1 VNNDGQKIIEIG
13 ETEALRRAL
22 SVFKPVGTTLVGP
35 GDDAAVIS
43 VSDSRVVITTDTMV
57 QDHDFR
63 LEWSSGFDIGY
74 KAVTSNIADLVAMG
88 AAPRALT
95 VALVVTKETPQAW
108 LEDFASGLQ
117 SACDRHAP
125 ECQIVGGDL
134 ASGEQIVI
142 AIAAH
147 GDLESRQPILRSTAE
162 VGDLIVIA
170 GTLGKSACGLA
181 LLSSN
186 DETLAASYP
195 DIVSIQLRPVPD
207 FALGLELAAVASSM
221 LDVSDGLSLDAGRL
235 ASSSS
240 VSMNIKKELLEGY
253 AAILEQAAQ
262 SINSRDSE
270 AQTVSE
276 WDWVLHGGEDHCF
289 LATVSRTATLPRGT
303 KVIGE
308 VIAKGDSDVYL
319 SGEPLSP
326 KGWDS
331 VTG

>member
-22 SVFKPVGTTLVGP
+22 SVFKPVATTLVGP

-63 LEWSSGFDIGY
+63 LDWSSGFDIGY

-88 AAPRALT
+88 AVPRALT
-95 VALVVTKETPQAW
+95 VALVVTKQTPLAW
-108 LEDFASGLQ
+108 LEEFASGLQ

-147 GDLESRQPILRSTAE
+147 GDLESREPRLRSTAE

-170 GTLGKSACGLA
+170 GTLGKAASGLA

-186 DETLAASYP
+186 DESLSASYP
-195 DIVSIQLRPVPD
+195 DLVSIQLRPVPD

-235 ASSSS
+235 ASSSN
-240 VSMNIKKELLEGY
+240 VSLNIKKELLEGY

-262 SINSRDSE
+262 SINSRDFE
-270 AQTVSE
+270 AEPVSE
-276 WDWVLHGGEDHCF
+276 WDWILHGGEDHCF
-289 LATVSRTATLPRGT
+289 LATVSPTAALPRGT

-308 VIAKGDSDVYL
+308 VVAKGDSDVYL
-319 SGEPLSP
+319 SGQPLSP

>member
-1 VNNDGQKIIEIG
+1 MNNDGQKIIEIG

-22 SVFKPVGTTLVGP
+22 SVFKPVATTLIGP

-74 KAVTSNIADLVAMG
+74 KAVTSNVADLVAMG

-170 GTLGKSACGLA
+170 GTLGKAACGLA

-186 DETLAASYP
+186 DETLSASYP
-195 DIVSIQLRPVPD
+195 ELVSIQLRPVPD

-235 ASSSS
+235 ASSSN

-270 AQTVSE
+270 APPVSE
-276 WDWVLHGGEDHCF
+276 WDWILHGGEDHCF
-289 LATVSRTATLPRGT
+289 LATVSPTAALPRGT

-319 SGEPLSP
+319 SGQPLSP

>member
-1 VNNDGQKIIEIG
+1 VHNDGQKIIEIG

-22 SVFKPVGTTLVGP
+22 SVFKPVATTLVGP

-147 GDLESRQPILRSTAE
+147 GDLESRHPILRSTAE

-170 GTLGKSACGLA
+170 GTLGKAACGLA

-186 DETLAASYP
+186 DEGLSASYP
-195 DIVSIQLRPVPD
+195 ELVSIQLRPVPD
-207 FALGLELAAVASSM
+207 FALGLQLAAVASSM

-235 ASSSS
+235 ASSSN

-276 WDWVLHGGEDHCF
+276 WDWILHGGEDHCF
-289 LATVSRTATLPRGT
+289 LGTVSPTATLPRGT

>member
-22 SVFKPVGTTLVGP
+22 SVFKPVATTLIGP

-74 KAVTSNIADLVAMG
+74 KAVTSNVADLVAMG

-170 GTLGKSACGLA
+170 GTLGKAACGLA

-186 DETLAASYP
+186 DETLSASYP
-195 DIVSIQLRPVPD
+195 ELVSIQLRPVPD

-235 ASSSS
+235 ASSSN

-270 AQTVSE
+270 APPVSE
-276 WDWVLHGGEDHCF
+276 WDWILHGGEDHCF
-289 LATVSRTATLPRGT
+289 LATVSPTAALPRGT

-319 SGEPLSP
+319 SGQPLSP

>member
-1 VNNDGQKIIEIG
+1 MNNDGQKIIEIG

-22 SVFKPVGTTLVGP
+22 SVFKPVATTLIGP

-74 KAVTSNIADLVAMG
+74 KAVTSNVADLVAMG

-170 GTLGKSACGLA
+170 GTLGKAACGLA

-186 DETLAASYP
+186 DETLSASYP
-195 DIVSIQLRPVPD
+195 ELVSIQLRPVPD

-235 ASSSS
+235 ASSSN
-240 VSMNIKKELLEGY
+240 VS
-253 AAILEQAAQ
+253 
-262 SINSRDSE
+262 
-270 AQTVSE
+270 
-276 WDWVLHGGEDHCF
+276 
-289 LATVSRTATLPRGT
+289 
-303 KVIGE
+303 
-308 VIAKGDSDVYL
+308 
-319 SGEPLSP
+319 
-326 KGWDS
+326 
-331 VTG
+331 

>member
-1 VNNDGQKIIEIG
+1 MNNDGQKIIEIG

-22 SVFKPVGTTLVGP
+22 SVFKPVATTLVGP

-43 VSDSRVVITTDTMV
+43 VTDSRVVITTDTMV

-88 AAPRALT
+88 AVPRALT
-95 VALVVTKETPQAW
+95 VALVVTRQTPQAW
-108 LEDFASGLQ
+108 L
-117 SACDRHAP
+117 P

-147 GDLESRQPILRSTAE
+147 GDLESREPRLRSTAE

-170 GTLGKSACGLA
+170 GTLGKAACGLA
-181 LLSSN
+181 LLSSD
-186 DETLAASYP
+186 DESLSASYP
-195 DIVSIQLRPVPD
+195 DLVSIQLRPVPD

-235 ASSSS
+235 ASSSNVS
-240 VSMNIKKELLEGY
+240 VNIKKELLEGY

-262 SINSRDSE
+262 SINSRDFE
-270 AQTVSE
+270 AEPVSE
-276 WDWVLHGGEDHCF
+276 WDWILHGGEDHCF
-289 LATVSRTATLPRGT
+289 LATVSPTAALPRGT

-308 VIAKGDSDVYL
+308 VVAKGDSAVYL
-319 SGEPLSP
+319 SGQPLGP

>member
-1 VNNDGQKIIEIG
+1 MNNDGQKIIEIG

-22 SVFKPVGTTLVGP
+22 SVFKPVATTLVGP

-43 VSDSRVVITTDTMV
+43 VTDSRVVITTDTMV

-88 AAPRALT
+88 AVPRALT
-95 VALVVTKETPQAW
+95 VALVVTKQTPQAW
-108 LEDFASGLQ
+108 LEEFASGLQ

-147 GDLESRQPILRSTAE
+147 GDLESREPRLRSTAE

-170 GTLGKSACGLA
+170 GTLGKAACGLA
-181 LLSSN
+181 LLSSD
-186 DETLAASYP
+186 DESLSASYP
-195 DIVSIQLRPVPD
+195 DLVSIQLRPVPD

-235 ASSSS
+235 ASSSNVS
-240 VSMNIKKELLEGY
+240 VNIKKELLEGY

-262 SINSRDSE
+262 SINSRDFE
-270 AQTVSE
+270 AEPVSE
-276 WDWVLHGGEDHCF
+276 WDWILHGGEDHCF
-289 LATVSRTATLPRGT
+289 LATVSPTAALPRGT

-308 VIAKGDSDVYL
+308 VVAKGDSAVYL
-319 SGEPLSP
+319 SGQPLGP

>member
-1 VNNDGQKIIEIG
+1 MNNDGQKIIEIG

-22 SVFKPVGTTLVGP
+22 SVFKPVATTLIGP

-74 KAVTSNIADLVAMG
+74 KAVTSNVADLVAMG

-147 GDLESRQPILRSTAE
+147 GDLESRQPVLRSTAG

-170 GTLGKSACGLA
+170 GTLGKAACGLA

-186 DETLAASYP
+186 DETLSASYP
-195 DIVSIQLRPVPD
+195 ELVSIQLRPVPD
-207 FALGLELAAVASSM
+207 FALGLELGAVASAM

-235 ASSSS
+235 ASSSD

-270 AQTVSE
+270 APPVSK
-276 WDWVLHGGEDHCF
+276 WDWILHGGEDHCF
-289 LATVSRTATLPRGT
+289 LATVSPTAALPRGT

-319 SGEPLSP
+319 SGQPLSP

>member
-1 VNNDGQKIIEIG
+1 MNNDGQKIIEIG

-22 SVFKPVGTTLVGP
+22 SVFKPVATTLVGP

-43 VSDSRVVITTDTMV
+43 VTDSRVVITTDTMV

-88 AAPRALT
+88 AVPRALT
-95 VALVVTKETPQAW
+95 VALVVTRQTPQAW

-147 GDLESRQPILRSTAE
+147 GDLESREPRLRSTAE

-170 GTLGKSACGLA
+170 GTLGKAACGLA
-181 LLSSN
+181 LLSSD
-186 DETLAASYP
+186 DESLSASYP
-195 DIVSIQLRPVPD
+195 DLVSIQLRPVPD
-207 FALGLELAAVASSM
+207 FA
-221 LDVSDGLSLDAGRL
+221 
-235 ASSSS
+235 
-240 VSMNIKKELLEGY
+240 
-253 AAILEQAAQ
+253 
-262 SINSRDSE
+262 
-270 AQTVSE
+270 
-276 WDWVLHGGEDHCF
+276 
-289 LATVSRTATLPRGT
+289 
-303 KVIGE
+303 
-308 VIAKGDSDVYL
+308 
-319 SGEPLSP
+319 
-326 KGWDS
+326 
-331 VTG
+331 

>member
-1 VNNDGQKIIEIG
+1 MNNDGQKIIEIG

-22 SVFKPVGTTLVGP
+22 SVFKPVATTLIGP

-74 KAVTSNIADLVAMG
+74 KAVTSNVADLVAMG

-147 GDLESRQPILRSTAE
+147 GDLESRQPILRSTGE

-170 GTLGKSACGLA
+170 GTLGKAACGLA

-186 DETLAASYP
+186 DETLSASYP
-195 DIVSIQLRPVPD
+195 ELVSIQLRPVPD

-235 ASSSS
+235 ASSSN

-270 AQTVSE
+270 APPVSE
-276 WDWVLHGGEDHCF
+276 WDWILHGGEDHCF
-289 LATVSRTATLPRGT
+289 LATVSPTAALPRGT

-319 SGEPLSP
+319 SGQPLSP

>member
-1 VNNDGQKIIEIG
+1 MNNDGQKIIEIG

-22 SVFKPVGTTLVGP
+22 SVFKPVATTLIGP

-74 KAVTSNIADLVAMG
+74 KAVTSNVADLVAMG

-170 GTLGKSACGLA
+170 GTLGKAACGLA

-186 DETLAASYP
+186 DETLSASYP
-195 DIVSIQLRPVPD
+195 ELVSIQLRPVPD
-207 FALGLELAAVASSM
+207 FGLGLELAAVASSM

-235 ASSSS
+235 ASSSN

-270 AQTVSE
+270 APPVSE
-276 WDWVLHGGEDHCF
+276 WDWILHGGEDHCF
-289 LATVSRTATLPRGT
+289 LATVSPTAALPRGT

-319 SGEPLSP
+319 SGQPLSP

>member
-22 SVFKPVGTTLVGP
+22 SVFKPVATTLVGP

-43 VSDSRVVITTDTMV
+43 VTDSRVVITTDTMV

-88 AAPRALT
+88 AVPRALT
-95 VALVVTKETPQAW
+95 VALVVTRQTPQAW

-147 GDLESRQPILRSTAE
+147 GDLESREPRLRSTAE

-170 GTLGKSACGLA
+170 GTLGKAASGLA

-186 DETLAASYP
+186 DESLSASYP
-195 DIVSIQLRPVPD
+195 DLVSIQLRPVPD

-235 ASSSS
+235 ASSSN
-240 VSMNIKKELLEGY
+240 VSLNIKKELLEGY

-262 SINSRDSE
+262 SINSRDFE
-270 AQTVSE
+270 AEPVSE
-276 WDWVLHGGEDHCF
+276 WDWILHGGEDHCF
-289 LATVSRTATLPRGT
+289 LATVSPKAALPRGT

-308 VIAKGDSDVYL
+308 VVAKGDSDVYL
-319 SGEPLSP
+319 SGQPLSP

>member
-1 VNNDGQKIIEIG
+1 MNNDGQKIIEIG

-22 SVFKPVGTTLVGP
+22 SVFKPVATTLIGP

-74 KAVTSNIADLVAMG
+74 KAVTSNVADLVAMG

-147 GDLESRQPILRSTAE
+147 GDLESRQPVLRSTAG

-170 GTLGKSACGLA
+170 GTLGKAACGLA

-186 DETLAASYP
+186 DETLSASYP
-195 DIVSIQLRPVPD
+195 ELVSIQLRPVPD
-207 FALGLELAAVASSM
+207 FALGLELGAVASAM

-235 ASSSS
+235 ASSSN

-270 AQTVSE
+270 APPVSE
-276 WDWVLHGGEDHCF
+276 WDWILHGGEDHCF
-289 LATVSRTATLPRGT
+289 LATVSPTAALPRGT

-319 SGEPLSP
+319 SGQPLSP

>member
-1 VNNDGQKIIEIG
+1 MNNDGQKIIEIG

-22 SVFKPVGTTLVGP
+22 SVFKPVATTLIGP

-74 KAVTSNIADLVAMG
+74 KAVTSNVADLVAMG

-147 GDLESRQPILRSTAE
+147 GDLESRQPVLRSTAG

-170 GTLGKSACGLA
+170 GTLGKAACGLA

-186 DETLAASYP
+186 DETLSASYP
-195 DIVSIQLRPVPD
+195 ELVSIQLRPVPD

-235 ASSSS
+235 ASSSN

-270 AQTVSE
+270 AAPVSE
-276 WDWVLHGGEDHCF
+276 WDWILHGGEDHCF
-289 LATVSRTATLPRGT
+289 LATVSPTAALPRGT

-319 SGEPLSP
+319 SGQPLSP

>member
-22 SVFKPVGTTLVGP
+22 SVFKPVATTLVGP

-63 LEWSSGFDIGY
+63 LDWSSGFDIGY

-88 AAPRALT
+88 AVPRALT
-95 VALVVTKETPQAW
+95 VALVVTKQTPQTW
-108 LEDFASGLQ
+108 LEEFASGLQ

-147 GDLESRQPILRSTAE
+147 GDLESREPRLRSTAE

-170 GTLGKSACGLA
+170 GTLGKAASGLA

-186 DETLAASYP
+186 DESLSASYP
-195 DIVSIQLRPVPD
+195 DLVSIQLRPVPD

-235 ASSSS
+235 ASSSN
-240 VSMNIKKELLEGY
+240 VSLNIKKELLEGY

-262 SINSRDSE
+262 SINSRDFE
-270 AQTVSE
+270 AEPVSE
-276 WDWVLHGGEDHCF
+276 WDWILHGGEDHCF
-289 LATVSRTATLPRGT
+289 LATVSPTAALPRGT

-308 VIAKGDSDVYL
+308 VVAKGDSDVYL
-319 SGEPLSP
+319 SGQPLSP

>member
-1 VNNDGQKIIEIG
+1 MNNDGQKIIEIG

-22 SVFKPVGTTLVGP
+22 SVFKPVATTLVGP

-63 LEWSSGFDIGY
+63 LDWSSGFDIGY

-88 AAPRALT
+88 AVPRALT
-95 VALVVTKETPQAW
+95 VALVVTKQTPQTW
-108 LEDFASGLQ
+108 LEEFASGLQ

-147 GDLESRQPILRSTAE
+147 GDLESREPRLRSTAE

-170 GTLGKSACGLA
+170 GTLGKAASGLA

-186 DETLAASYP
+186 DESLSASYP
-195 DIVSIQLRPVPD
+195 DLVSIQLRPVPD

-235 ASSSS
+235 ASSSN
-240 VSMNIKKELLEGY
+240 VSLNIKKELLEGY

-262 SINSRDSE
+262 SVNSRDFE
-270 AQTVSE
+270 AEPVSE
-276 WDWVLHGGEDHCF
+276 WDWILHGGEDHCF
-289 LATVSRTATLPRGT
+289 LATVSPTAALPRGT

-308 VIAKGDSDVYL
+308 VVAKGDSDVYL
-319 SGEPLSP
+319 SGQPLSP

>member
-1 VNNDGQKIIEIG
+1 MNNDGQKIIEIG

-22 SVFKPVGTTLVGP
+22 SVFKPVATTLIGP

-74 KAVTSNIADLVAMG
+74 KAVTSNVADLVAMG

-170 GTLGKSACGLA
+170 GTLGKAACGLA

-186 DETLAASYP
+186 DETLSASYP
-195 DIVSIQLRPVPD
+195 ELVSIQLRPVPD
-207 FALGLELAAVASSM
+207 FALGLELGAVASAM

-235 ASSSS
+235 ASSSN

-253 AAILEQAAQ
+253 EAILEQAAQ

-270 AQTVSE
+270 APPVSE
-276 WDWVLHGGEDHCF
+276 WDWILHGGEDHCF
-289 LATVSRTATLPRGT
+289 LATVSPTAALPRGT

-319 SGEPLSP
+319 SGQPLSP

>member
-22 SVFKPVGTTLVGP
+22 SVFKPVATTLVGP

-63 LEWSSGFDIGY
+63 LSWSSGFDIGY

-147 GDLESRQPILRSTAE
+147 GDLGSRQPRLRSTAE
-162 VGDLIVIA
+162 VGDLIAIA
-170 GTLGKSACGLA
+170 GTLGRAACGLA

-186 DETLAASYP
+186 DETLSASYP
-195 DIVSIQLRPVPD
+195 ELVSIQLRPVPD

-235 ASSSS
+235 ASSSN
-240 VSMNIKKELLEGY
+240 VSMNIKREFLEGY

-270 AQTVSE
+270 AESVSE
-276 WDWVLHGGEDHCF
+276 WDWILHGGEDHCF
-289 LATVSRTATLPRGT
+289 LATVSPTAALPRGT

-308 VIAKGDSDVYL
+308 VIARGDSDVYL
-319 SGEPLSP
+319 SGQPLSP

>member
-1 VNNDGQKIIEIG
+1 MNNDGQKIIEIG

-22 SVFKPVGTTLVGP
+22 SVFKPVATTLVGP

-63 LEWSSGFDIGY
+63 LDWSSGFDIGY

-88 AAPRALT
+88 AVPRALT
-95 VALVVTKETPQAW
+95 VALVVTKQTPQAW
-108 LEDFASGLQ
+108 LEEFASGLQ
-117 SACDRHAP
+117 AACDRHAP

-147 GDLESRQPILRSTAE
+147 GDLESREPRLRSTAE

-170 GTLGKSACGLA
+170 GTLGKAASGLA

-186 DETLAASYP
+186 DESLSASYP
-195 DIVSIQLRPVPD
+195 DLVSIQLRPVPD

-235 ASSSS
+235 ASSSNVS
-240 VSMNIKKELLEGY
+240 VNIKKELLEGY

-262 SINSRDSE
+262 SINSRDFE
-270 AQTVSE
+270 AEPVSE
-276 WDWVLHGGEDHCF
+276 WDWILHGGEDHCF
-289 LATVSRTATLPRGT
+289 LATVSPKAALPRGT

-308 VIAKGDSDVYL
+308 VVAKGDSDVYL
-319 SGEPLSP
+319 SGQPLSP

>member
-22 SVFKPVGTTLVGP
+22 SVFKPVATTLIGP

-74 KAVTSNIADLVAMG
+74 KAVTSNVADLVAMG

-147 GDLESRQPILRSTAE
+147 GDLESRQPILRSTGE

-170 GTLGKSACGLA
+170 GTLGKAACGLA

-186 DETLAASYP
+186 DETLSASYP
-195 DIVSIQLRPVPD
+195 ELVSIQLRPVPD

-235 ASSSS
+235 ASSSN

-270 AQTVSE
+270 APPVSE
-276 WDWVLHGGEDHCF
+276 WDWILHGGEDHCF
-289 LATVSRTATLPRGT
+289 LATVSPTAALPRGT

-319 SGEPLSP
+319 SGQPLSP

>member
-22 SVFKPVGTTLVGP
+22 SVFKPVETTLVGP
-35 GDDAAVIS
+35 GDDAAVIT

-57 QDHDFR
+57 QDHDFS
-63 LEWSSGFDIGY
+63 LAWSSGFDVGY

-95 VALVVTKETPQAW
+95 VALVVTKQTPQAW
-108 LEDFASGLQ
+108 LEDFAAGLQ

-147 GDLESRQPILRSTAE
+147 GDLQSREPILRSTAQ
-162 VGDLIVIA
+162 VGDRIVIA
-170 GTLGKSACGLA
+170 GTLGKAACGLA
-181 LLSSN
+181 LLSSS
-186 DETLAASYP
+186 DQTLSASYP

-207 FALGLELAAVASSM
+207 FALGLELAAVATAM

-235 ASSSS
+235 AASSN

-262 SINSRDSE
+262 SINSRESDSD
-270 AQTVSE
+270 QVSE
-276 WDWVLHGGEDHCF
+276 WDWILHGGEDHCF
-289 LATVSRTATLPRGT
+289 LAAVPPTAALPRGT

-308 VIAKGDSDVYL
+308 VIAKGDSAVYL
-319 SGEPLSP
+319 SGEPLIA

>member
-1 VNNDGQKIIEIG
+1 VHNDGQKIIEIG

-22 SVFKPVGTTLVGP
+22 SVFKPVATTLVGP

-147 GDLESRQPILRSTAE
+147 GDLESRQPILRSTAK

-170 GTLGKSACGLA
+170 GTLGKAACGLA

-186 DETLAASYP
+186 DESLSASYP
-195 DIVSIQLRPVPD
+195 ELVSIQLRPVPD
-207 FALGLELAAVASSM
+207 FALGLQLAAVASSM

-235 ASSSS
+235 ASSSN

-276 WDWVLHGGEDHCF
+276 WDWILHGGEDHCF
-289 LATVSRTATLPRGT
+289 LATVSPTATLPRGT